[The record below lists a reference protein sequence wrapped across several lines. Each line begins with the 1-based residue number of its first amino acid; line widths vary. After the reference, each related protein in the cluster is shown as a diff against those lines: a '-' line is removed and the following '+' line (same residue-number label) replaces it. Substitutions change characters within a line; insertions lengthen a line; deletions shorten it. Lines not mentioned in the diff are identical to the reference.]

1 MRETLP
7 YSWYT
12 DADVL
17 ERERKRLFEHNWVY
31 AGLDGN

>member
-17 ERERKRLFEHNWVY
+17 ERERLFEHSWVY